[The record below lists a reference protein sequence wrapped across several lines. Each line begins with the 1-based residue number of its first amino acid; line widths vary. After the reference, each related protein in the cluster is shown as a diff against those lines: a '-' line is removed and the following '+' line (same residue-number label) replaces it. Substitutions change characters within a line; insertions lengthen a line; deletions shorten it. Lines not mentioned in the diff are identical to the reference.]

1 MDVAIYA
8 RVSTASQTVENQL
21 IELRDAAKRLGWT
34 VTHEVIDEGISGSK
48 GRSDRPGFDRIFELV
63 DQKAVGAVMAWSVDR
78 IGRSLQDLVAL
89 MKELQRNSVDL
100 YCHQQ
105 SINTA
110 TPAGRMT
117 FSIFGALGE
126 YERSLIIERIHAGIA
141 RAKAEGVRFG
151 RPRVYGDEVRAQVIQ
166 LRAKGMR
173 MRDIAREL
181 SVGFGTVWR
190 VCRVAGLRGLTAAN
204 PL

>member
-21 IELRDAAKRLGWT
+21 IELRDAAKRLGWN

-63 DQKAVGAVMAWSVDR
+63 EQKAVGAVMAWSVDR

-126 YERSLIIERIHAGIA
+126 YERSLIIERIHSGIA

-151 RPRVYGDEVRAQVIQ
+151 RPRVYGAEVRAQVIQ

-190 VCRVAGLRGLTAAN
+190 VCRG
-204 PL
+204 

>member
-34 VTHEVIDEGISGSK
+34 VAHEIVDEGISVRK
-48 GRSDRPGFDRIFELV
+48 GRSDRAGFDRIFELV
-63 DQKAVGAVMAWSVDR
+63 EQKAVGAVMAWSVDR

-151 RPRVYGDEVRAQVIQ
+151 RPRVYGDEVRAQVIE

-181 SVGFGTVWR
+181 GVGFGTVWR
-190 VCRVAGLRGLTAAN
+190 VCRG
-204 PL
+204 

>member
-34 VTHEVIDEGISGSK
+34 VAHEIVDEGISGSK

-110 TPAGRMT
+110 TPAGRMI

-126 YERSLIIERIHAGIA
+126 YERSLIIERIHSGIA

-166 LRAKGMR
+166 LRAKGLR

-181 SVGFGTVWR
+181 GVGFGTVWR
-190 VCRVAGLRGLTAAN
+190 VCRG
-204 PL
+204 

>member
-34 VTHEVIDEGISGSK
+34 VAHEIVDEGISGSK

-63 DQKAVGAVMAWSVDR
+63 EQKAVGAVMAWSVDR

-151 RPRVYGDEVRAQVIQ
+151 RPRVYGDEVRAQVIE

-181 SVGFGTVWR
+181 GVGFGTVWR
-190 VCRVAGLRGLTAAN
+190 VCRG
-204 PL
+204 

>member
-21 IELRDAAKRLGWT
+21 IELRDAAKRLGWQ
-34 VTHEVIDEGISGSK
+34 VVHEIIDEGISGSK

-63 DQKAVGAVMAWSVDR
+63 EQKAVGAVMAWSVDR
-78 IGRSLQDLVAL
+78 IGRSLQDLVSL
-89 MKELQRNSVDL
+89 MKELQRSSVEL

-105 SINTA
+105 NINTA

-126 YERSLIIERIHAGIA
+126 YERSIIIERIRSGIA

-166 LRAKGMR
+166 LRAGGMR

-181 SVGFGTVWR
+181 DVGFGTVWR
-190 VCRVAGLRGLTAAN
+190 VCRG
-204 PL
+204 

>member
-34 VTHEVIDEGISGSK
+34 VAHEIVDEGISGSK

-151 RPRVYGDEVRAQVIQ
+151 RPRVYGDEVRAQVIE
-166 LRAKGMR
+166 LRRTGMR

-181 SVGFGTVWR
+181 GVGFGTVWR
-190 VCRVAGLRGLTAAN
+190 VCRG
-204 PL
+204 

>member
-8 RVSTASQTVENQL
+8 RVSTTSQTVESQL
-21 IELRDAAKRLGWT
+21 LELRDAAKRLGWT

-63 DQKAVGAVMAWSVDR
+63 EQKAVGAVMAWSVDR
-78 IGRSLQDLVAL
+78 IGRSLQDLVSL
-89 MKELQRNSVDL
+89 MKELQRSSVEL

-105 SINTA
+105 NINTA

-126 YERSLIIERIHAGIA
+126 YERSIIIERIRSGIA

-166 LRAKGMR
+166 LRAGGMR

-181 SVGFGTVWR
+181 DVGFGTVWR
-190 VCRVAGLRGLTAAN
+190 VCRG
-204 PL
+204 

>member
-48 GRSDRPGFDRIFELV
+48 GRCDRPGFDRIFELV
-63 DQKAVGAVMAWSVDR
+63 DQKAVGVVMAWSVDR

-126 YERSLIIERIHAGIA
+126 YERSLIIERIHSGIA

-151 RPRVYGDEVRAQVIQ
+151 RPRVYGDEARSQVIA

-181 SVGFGTVWR
+181 GVGFGTVWR
-190 VCRVAGLRGLTAAN
+190 VCRG
-204 PL
+204 

>member
-1 MDVAIYA
+1 MNVAIYA

-126 YERSLIIERIHAGIA
+126 YERSLIIERIHSGIA

-151 RPRVYGDEVRAQVIQ
+151 RPRVYGDDVRAQVIE

-181 SVGFGTVWR
+181 DVGFGTVWR
-190 VCRVAGLRGLTAAN
+190 VCRG
-204 PL
+204 

>member
-8 RVSTASQTVENQL
+8 RVSTTSQTVENQL
-21 IELRDAAKRLGWT
+21 LELRDAAKRLGWT

-63 DQKAVGAVMAWSVDR
+63 EQKAVGAVMAWSVDR
-78 IGRSLQDLVAL
+78 IGRSLQDLVSL
-89 MKELQRNSVDL
+89 MKELQRSSVEL

-105 SINTA
+105 NINTA

-126 YERSLIIERIHAGIA
+126 YERSIIIERIRSGIA

-166 LRAKGMR
+166 LRAGGMR

-181 SVGFGTVWR
+181 DVGFGTVWR
-190 VCRVAGLRGLTAAN
+190 VCRG
-204 PL
+204 

>member
-89 MKELQRNSVDL
+89 MRELQQHSVEL

-151 RPRVYGDEVRAQVIQ
+151 RPRVYGDEVRAQVIE
-166 LRAKGMR
+166 LRRTGMR

-190 VCRVAGLRGLTAAN
+190 VCRG
-204 PL
+204 

>member
-34 VTHEVIDEGISGSK
+34 VAHEIVDEGISGSK

-151 RPRVYGDEVRAQVIQ
+151 RPRVYGDEVRAQVIE

-181 SVGFGTVWR
+181 GVGFGTVWR
-190 VCRVAGLRGLTAAN
+190 VCRE
-204 PL
+204 

>member
-34 VTHEVIDEGISGSK
+34 VTHEDIDEGISGSK

-89 MKELQRNSVDL
+89 MKELQRNSVEL

-151 RPRVYGDEVRAQVIQ
+151 RPRVYGDEVRERVIE
-166 LRAKGMR
+166 LRRTGMR

-181 SVGFGTVWR
+181 GVGFGTVWR
-190 VCRVAGLRGLTAAN
+190 VCQG
-204 PL
+204 

>member
-21 IELRDAAKRLGWT
+21 IELRDAAKRLGWN

-48 GRSDRPGFDRIFELV
+48 GRSDRPGFDRVFELV
-63 DQKAVGAVMAWSVDR
+63 EQKAVGAVMAWSVDR

-151 RPRVYGDEVRAQVIQ
+151 RPRVYGDEVRAQVIE
-166 LRAKGMR
+166 LRGAGMR

-181 SVGFGTVWR
+181 GVGFGTVWR
-190 VCRVAGLRGLTAAN
+190 VCRG
-204 PL
+204 

>member
-1 MDVAIYA
+1 
-8 RVSTASQTVENQL
+8 
-21 IELRDAAKRLGWT
+21 
-34 VTHEVIDEGISGSK
+34 
-48 GRSDRPGFDRIFELV
+48 
-63 DQKAVGAVMAWSVDR
+63 MAWSVDR

-126 YERSLIIERIHAGIA
+126 YERSLIIERIHSGIA

-151 RPRVYGDEVRAQVIQ
+151 RPRVYGAEVRAQVIE
-166 LRAKGMR
+166 LRATGMR
-173 MRDIAREL
+173 MRDIARQL
-181 SVGFGTVWR
+181 GVGFGTVWR
-190 VCRVAGLRGLTAAN
+190 VCRG
-204 PL
+204 

>member
-21 IELRDAAKRLGWT
+21 IELRDAAKRLGWN

-63 DQKAVGAVMAWSVDR
+63 EQKAVGAVMAWSVDR

-126 YERSLIIERIHAGIA
+126 YERSLIIERIHSGIA

-151 RPRVYGDEVRAQVIQ
+151 RPRVYGAEVRAQVIE
-166 LRAKGMR
+166 LRATGMR
-173 MRDIAREL
+173 MRDIARQL
-181 SVGFGTVWR
+181 GVGFGTVWR
-190 VCRVAGLRGLTAAN
+190 VCRG
-204 PL
+204 

>member
-181 SVGFGTVWR
+181 GVGFGTVWR
-190 VCRVAGLRGLTAAN
+190 VCQG
-204 PL
+204 

>member
-89 MKELQRNSVDL
+89 MRELQQHSVEL

-151 RPRVYGDEVRAQVIQ
+151 RPRVYGDEVRAQVIE

-181 SVGFGTVWR
+181 GVGFGTVWR
-190 VCRVAGLRGLTAAN
+190 VCRE
-204 PL
+204 

>member
-21 IELRDAAKRLGWT
+21 LELRDAAKRLGWT

-63 DQKAVGAVMAWSVDR
+63 EQKAVGAVMAWSVDR
-78 IGRSLQDLVAL
+78 IGRSLQDLVSL
-89 MKELQRNSVDL
+89 MKELQRSSVEL

-105 SINTA
+105 NINTA

-126 YERSLIIERIHAGIA
+126 YERSLIIERIHVGIA

-166 LRAKGMR
+166 LRTKGMR

-190 VCRVAGLRGLTAAN
+190 VCRG
-204 PL
+204 

>member
-63 DQKAVGAVMAWSVDR
+63 EHKAVGAVMAWSVDR

-151 RPRVYGDEVRAQVIQ
+151 RPRTYDDAVRAQVIE
-166 LRAKGMR
+166 LRAKGIR
-173 MRDIAREL
+173 MRDIARQL
-181 SVGFGTVWR
+181 GVGFGTVWR
-190 VCRVAGLRGLTAAN
+190 VCRE
-204 PL
+204 

>member
-63 DQKAVGAVMAWSVDR
+63 EQKAVGAVMAWSVDR

-126 YERSLIIERIHAGIA
+126 YERSLIIERIHSGIA

-151 RPRVYGDEVRAQVIQ
+151 RPRVYGDEVRAQVIE
-166 LRAKGMR
+166 LRRTGMR

-181 SVGFGTVWR
+181 GVGFGTVWR
-190 VCRVAGLRGLTAAN
+190 VCRG
-204 PL
+204 

>member
-1 MDVAIYA
+1 M
-8 RVSTASQTVENQL
+8 
-21 IELRDAAKRLGWT
+21 
-34 VTHEVIDEGISGSK
+34 THEVIDEGISGSK

-126 YERSLIIERIHAGIA
+126 YERSLIIERIRSGIA
-141 RAKAEGVRFG
+141 RAKADGVRFG
-151 RPRVYGDEVRAQVIQ
+151 RPRIYDDAVRAQVIE

-181 SVGFGTVWR
+181 GVGFGTVWR
-190 VCRVAGLRGLTAAN
+190 VCVQPPFYVPVICGFTKYVSGAGGRIPRAWCGRIWLYWLSH
-204 PL
+204 

>member
-1 MDVAIYA
+1 MNVAIYA

-34 VTHEVIDEGISGSK
+34 VTHEVIDEGVSGAK
-48 GRSDRPGFDRIFELV
+48 GRSARPGFDRLFELV
-63 DQKAVGAVMAWSVDR
+63 ERKAVGAIMAWSVDR

-89 MKELQRNSVDL
+89 MRELQQHSVEL

-151 RPRVYGDEVRAQVIQ
+151 RPRVYGDEVRAQVIE
-166 LRAKGMR
+166 LRAKGIR

-181 SVGFGTVWR
+181 GVGFGTVWR
-190 VCRVAGLRGLTAAN
+190 VCRG
-204 PL
+204 

>member
-1 MDVAIYA
+1 MMQVAIYA
-8 RVSTASQTVENQL
+8 RVSTTSQTVENQL

-34 VTHEVIDEGISGSK
+34 VSHEIVDEGISGSK

-63 DQKAVGAVMAWSVDR
+63 EQKAVGAVMAWSVDR

-89 MKELQRNSVDL
+89 MKELQRNSVEL

-105 SINTA
+105 NINTA

-126 YERSLIIERIHAGIA
+126 YERSLIIERIYSGIA
-141 RAKAEGVRFG
+141 RAKAAGVRFG
-151 RPRVYGDEVRAQVIQ
+151 RPRIHDDAVRVRILELRRQGKTLVEV
-166 LRAKGMR
+166 
-173 MRDIAREL
+173 AREL
-181 SVGFGTVWR
+181 GVGFGTVWR
-190 VCRVAGLRGLTAAN
+190 VCRQQEKRIA
-204 PL
+204 

>member
-1 MDVAIYA
+1 MNVAIYA

-89 MKELQRNSVDL
+89 MKELQRNSVEL

-151 RPRVYGDEVRAQVIQ
+151 RPRVYGDEVRAQVIE
-166 LRAKGMR
+166 LRRTGMR

-181 SVGFGTVWR
+181 GVGFGTVWR
-190 VCRVAGLRGLTAAN
+190 VCRG
-204 PL
+204 

>member
-21 IELRDAAKRLGWT
+21 IELRDAAKRLGWK
-34 VTHEVIDEGISGSK
+34 VTHEVIDEGVSGSK

-63 DQKAVGAVMAWSVDR
+63 EHKAVGAVMAWSVDR

-89 MKELQRNSVDL
+89 MKELQRSSVEL

-105 SINTA
+105 NINTA

-126 YERSLIIERIHAGIA
+126 YERSLIIERIRSGIA
-141 RAKAEGVRFG
+141 RAKAEGVGFG
-151 RPRVYGDEVRAQVIQ
+151 RPRVYGDEVRAQVIA
-166 LRAKGMR
+166 LRAGGMR

-181 SVGFGTVWR
+181 EVGFGTVWR
-190 VCRVAGLRGLTAAN
+190 VCRR
-204 PL
+204 

>member
-8 RVSTASQTVENQL
+8 RVSTTSQTVENQL
-21 IELRDAAKRLGWT
+21 IELRDAAKRLGWK
-34 VTHEVIDEGISGSK
+34 VSHEIVDEGISGSK

-63 DQKAVGAVMAWSVDR
+63 EQKAVGAVMAWSVDR

-89 MKELQRNSVDL
+89 MKELQRNSVEL

-105 SINTA
+105 NINTA

-126 YERSLIIERIHAGIA
+126 YERSLIIERIYSGIA
-141 RAKAEGVRFG
+141 RAKAAGVRFG
-151 RPRVYGDEVRAQVIQ
+151 RPRVYGDEVRERVIE

-173 MRDIAREL
+173 MQDIAREL
-181 SVGFGTVWR
+181 EVGFGTVWR
-190 VCRVAGLRGLTAAN
+190 LCRG
-204 PL
+204 

>member
-21 IELRDAAKRLGWT
+21 IELRDAAKRLDWQ
-34 VTHEVIDEGISGSK
+34 VVHEIIDEGSSGSK
-48 GRSDRPGFDRIFELV
+48 VRSDRPGFDRIFELV
-63 DQKAVGAVMAWSVDR
+63 EQKAVGAVMAWSVER

-89 MKELQRNSVDL
+89 MKELQRNAVDL

-126 YERSLIIERIHAGIA
+126 YERSLIIERIHSGIA

-151 RPRVYGDEVRAQVIQ
+151 RPRVYGDEVRAQVIE
-166 LRAKGMR
+166 LRGAGMR
-173 MRDIAREL
+173 MRDIARKL
-181 SVGFGTVWR
+181 DVGFGTVWR
-190 VCRVAGLRGLTAAN
+190 VCRG
-204 PL
+204 

>member
-78 IGRSLQDLVAL
+78 IGRSLQDLVSL

-151 RPRVYGDEVRAQVIQ
+151 RPRIYDDAVRAQVME
-166 LRAKGMR
+166 LRAAGMR

-181 SVGFGTVWR
+181 GVGFGTVWR
-190 VCRVAGLRGLTAAN
+190 VCRR
-204 PL
+204 

>member
-21 IELRDAAKRLGWT
+21 IELRDAAKRLGWN

-48 GRSDRPGFDRIFELV
+48 GRSDRPGFDRVFELV
-63 DQKAVGAVMAWSVDR
+63 EQKAVGAVMAWSVDR

-126 YERSLIIERIHAGIA
+126 YERSLIIERIHSGIA

-151 RPRVYGDEVRAQVIQ
+151 RPRVYGAEVRAQVIQ

-190 VCRVAGLRGLTAAN
+190 VCRG
-204 PL
+204 